1 MPPPVRFS
9 GKATVLRF
17 PGLNDPPLYQSFLK
31 NCIRMY
37 PSPRA
42 FAGLKKDELD
52 DKYESLLRERLG
64 DIRSEHTI
72 EQYLADTRSR
82 QSQHIWEAAQAQIP
96 QATLLSANVQDL
108 NLSTMGTNP
117 NHSGGR
123 GSLNENWER
132 QTYEQFA
139 RKTRKMNPG
148 VMFNK
153 NMMDDAFRLVASKAT
168 KLSKSKKHSSLNP
181 AELERMMKRCLGVES
196 DEYWAGQPED

>member
-9 GKATVLRF
+9 GKASVLRF
-17 PGLNDPPLYQSFLK
+17 PGLGEPPLYQSFLK
-31 NCIRMY
+31 TFIRMY

-42 FAGLKKDELD
+42 FAGLSKDELD
-52 DKYESLLRERLG
+52 NKYESLLRDRLG

-72 EQYLADTRSR
+72 EQYLADTRTR
-82 QSQHIWEAAQAQIP
+82 QSQQIWDAAQAQFP
-96 QATLLSANVQDL
+96 QAILLSPNVQNL

-148 VMFNK
+148 VVFSK
-153 NMMDDAFRLVASKAT
+153 DMMDDAFRLVASRAT
-168 KLSKSKKHSSLNP
+168 KLSKSKKHPSLNP
-181 AELERMMKRCLGVES
+181 AELERMMKRCLGDES
-196 DEYWAGQPED
+196 DEYWAEQPED

>member
-9 GKATVLRF
+9 GKAPVLRF
-17 PGLNDPPLYQSFLK
+17 PGLSEPPSYQSFFK
-31 NCIRMY
+31 TFVKMY

-42 FAGLKKDELD
+42 FAGLKKKELD

-64 DIRSEHTI
+64 DITSENTI
-72 EQYLADTRSR
+72 EQYLADTRTR
-82 QSQHIWEAAQAQIP
+82 KSQQMWEAVQAQIP
-96 QATLLSANVQDL
+96 QADLLSPNVQNL

-148 VMFNK
+148 VVFNK

-181 AELERMMKRCLGVES
+181 AELERMMKRCLGDES
-196 DEYWAGQPED
+196 DEYWAEQP